1 MNLSVRSFIA
11 DICTVASRAI
21 KYILVPRW
29 VCGSDAEVAVGGC
42 SRRRAAHLFA
52 LYSAFTASLKP
63 LPKEKVGTIVAA
75 RAGRRRRQ
83 RTRVCMTRLAPFP
96 SGVVRG
102 GFLS

>member
-1 MNLSVRSFIA
+1 MKTRELNLSVRSFIA

-75 RAGRRRRQ
+75 RAGDGG
-83 RTRVCMTRLAPFP
+83 
-96 SGVVRG
+96 GVSARG
-102 GFLS
+102 YV

>member
-75 RAGRRRRQ
+75 RGRRRRRQ

>member
-1 MNLSVRSFIA
+1 MSESESEIELRSFIA

-75 RAGRRRRQ
+75 RAGDGG
-83 RTRVCMTRLAPFP
+83 
-96 SGVVRG
+96 GVSARG
-102 GFLS
+102 YV

>member
-1 MNLSVRSFIA
+1 MKARVKFELRSFIA

-29 VCGSDAEVAVGGC
+29 VCGGDAEVAVGGC
-42 SRRRAAHLFA
+42 SRRAAHLFA

-75 RAGRRRRQ
+75 RAGDGG
-83 RTRVCMTRLAPFP
+83 
-96 SGVVRG
+96 GVSARG
-102 GFLS
+102 YV

>member
-1 MNLSVRSFIA
+1 MKARVKFELRSFIA

-29 VCGSDAEVAVGGC
+29 VCGSDTEVAVGGC

-75 RAGRRRRQ
+75 RAGDGG
-83 RTRVCMTRLAPFP
+83 
-96 SGVVRG
+96 GVSARG
-102 GFLS
+102 YV